1 MKEQQVEVKK
11 VEAIAV
17 LEEPAEM
24 TAEEYRAMIEMA
36 RNAGPEDCEMCG
48 S

>member
-1 MKEQQVEVKK
+1 MKK

-24 TAEEYRAMIEMA
+24 SAEEYRAMIERA
-36 RNAGPEDCEMCG
+36 RNSGPEECEMCG